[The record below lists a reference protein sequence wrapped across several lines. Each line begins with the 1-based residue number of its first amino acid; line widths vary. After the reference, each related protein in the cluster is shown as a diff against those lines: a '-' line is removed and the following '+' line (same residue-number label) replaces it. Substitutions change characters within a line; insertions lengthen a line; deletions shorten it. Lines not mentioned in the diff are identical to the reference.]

1 MKNDAVIEKILKAE
15 PAPKPAV
22 KMKSTLFS
30 IPNLSSGNVVPVKP
44 WEIKTWPQFPKT
56 KDAFK
61 DWVGQ
66 SSTDA
71 YFVSAYEGVNP
82 HGRVNKSNAAW
93 KMHGLIADYDA
104 VVTKDEIMDGIGR
117 RTRTG
122 FKPMYAH
129 RTVSGNCR
137 VVWLFEE
144 PIAVLPGVMKEFLGL
159 LIRETNAKNLFPG
172 LDDCIN
178 RPEQYYCWMPPA
190 IELGDQPIKTTA
202 IHNLLGQA
210 VEKARKYRG
219 EGDAAIPLDK
229 VFERLQATYPGR
241 WMGPFE
247 VGARGPAFWNPESS
261 NPTAAMVTE
270 TGMVAFSQERSF
282 YTWADIFG
290 VNWVREFQ
298 EDQYGGAIS
307 SYWFDGK
314 YYWRRDLDGKWRS
327 SEAGVAKQD
336 IIGSY
341 GLSGSPD
348 VRGTLSQ
355 ADEAMRRIRD
365 SRLVDAPV
373 PCLYDPREV
382 LVQNGRRVLNISR
395 IRPVQPAEGSHE
407 WGQSFPWIANFLD
420 KALDP
425 HDSLTFLMAWLKRFY
440 MSAHEGRL
448 LPGQAVFIAG
458 PVGKGKTLFGSRIVA
473 SLMGGGCDASD
484 YLVNGSS
491 FNAEL
496 FEVGVWNVDDSS
508 SANSIES
515 HRRFSQMIKKGVAN
529 TRHQYH
535 RKFHDAQTI
544 DWMGRIIDTL
554 NDDPESIQAIPHTD
568 GSILD
573 KISLYKFKDHGIEF
587 PGHVELDAIL
597 NQELPHFA
605 AWLLSWTP
613 PEHTK
618 GSERYGVK
626 SYHHPML
633 LAESRSSSGSH
644 EFSEFL
650 DLYLKQYSK
659 DHPEAT
665 EWAGTAT
672 ELLLAFQNDA
682 SLRDSVKMFVP
693 SSRALGKMLAS
704 LSSTDERLK
713 RRIVRGTTIWKITLQ
728 HPETE

>member
-1 MKNDAVIEKILKAE
+1 
-15 PAPKPAV
+15 
-22 KMKSTLFS
+22 
-30 IPNLSSGNVVPVKP
+30 
-44 WEIKTWPQFPKT
+44 
-56 KDAFK
+56 
-61 DWVGQ
+61 
-66 SSTDA
+66 
-71 YFVSAYEGVNP
+71 
-82 HGRVNKSNAAW
+82 
-93 KMHGLIADYDA
+93 
-104 VVTKDEIMDGIGR
+104 
-117 RTRTG
+117 
-122 FKPMYAH
+122 
-129 RTVSGNCR
+129 
-137 VVWLFEE
+137 
-144 PIAVLPGVMKEFLGL
+144 
-159 LIRETNAKNLFPG
+159 
-172 LDDCIN
+172 
-178 RPEQYYCWMPPA
+178 
-190 IELGDQPIKTTA
+190 
-202 IHNLLGQA
+202 
-210 VEKARKYRG
+210 
-219 EGDAAIPLDK
+219 
-229 VFERLQATYPGR
+229 
-241 WMGPFE
+241 
-247 VGARGPAFWNPESS
+247 
-261 NPTAAMVTE
+261 MVTE
-270 TGMVAFSQERSF
+270 TGMVSFSQERSF

-290 VNWVREFQ
+290 IAWVREFQ

-307 SYWFDGK
+307 TFWFDGK
-314 YYWRRDLDGKWRS
+314 YYWKRDLDGKWRS
-327 SEAGVAKQD
+327 SESGVAKQD
-336 IIGSY
+336 IIGTF
-341 GLSGSPD
+341 GLSGCPD
-348 VRGTLSQ
+348 VRGTLSA

-365 SRLVDAPV
+365 GRLVDAPV

-382 LVQNGRRVLNISR
+382 LIQNGRRVLNISR
-395 IRPVQPAEGSHE
+395 IRPVQPADGTHE
-407 WGQSFPWIANFLD
+407 WGQNFPWIANFLD

-425 HDSLTFLMAWLKRFY
+425 HESLTFLMAWLKRFY
-440 MSAHEGRL
+440 CSALEGRL

-484 YLVNGSS
+484 YLVNGSA

-496 FEVGVWNVDDSS
+496 FEVAVWNVDDSS
-508 SANSIES
+508 IANSIES

-573 KISLYKFKDHGIEF
+573 KISLYKFRDHGIEF

-605 AWLLSWTP
+605 AWLVSWTP
-613 PEHTK
+613 PDQTK
-618 GSERYGVK
+618 GSERYGIK
-626 SYHHPML
+626 SYHHPTL
-633 LAESRSSSGSH
+633 LQESRSSSGSH

-682 SLRDSVKMFVP
+682 SLRDSVKMFV
-693 SSRALGKMLAS
+693 SGARALGRMLAS

>member
-1 MKNDAVIEKILKAE
+1 MKNDAVLEKILK
-15 PAPKPAV
+15 PAPKPV
-22 KMKSTLFS
+22 CKLKTTLFS
-30 IPNLSSGNVVPVKP
+30 IPNLSSGNVVAVKP
-44 WEIKTWPQFPKT
+44 WEVTEWPELPKS
-56 KDAFK
+56 KDAFR
-61 DWVGQ
+61 DWVNEAT
-66 SSTDA
+66 TDG
-71 YFVSAYEGVNP
+71 YFVSTFEGLNP
-82 HGRVNKSNAAW
+82 HGRVNKSNEAW
-93 KMHGLIADYDA
+93 KMHGLIADYDEK
-104 VVTKDEIMDGIGR
+104 VSKEELLDGIAR
-117 RTRTG
+117 RSKTG
-122 FKPMYAH
+122 FRPMYAH

-137 VVWLFEE
+137 VIWMFEE
-144 PIAVLPGVMKEFLGL
+144 PIALLPGVIKEFLGL
-159 LIRETNAKNLFPG
+159 LIKETNAKNIFPG

-178 RPEQYYCWMPPA
+178 RPEQYYCWMPPT
-190 IELGDQPIKTTA
+190 IELANGAPIRATT
-202 IHNLLGQA
+202 IHNLMGLA
-210 VEKARKYRG
+210 VNKAKKYRG
-219 EGDAAIPLDK
+219 EGDAAIPLDR
-229 VFERLQATYPGR
+229 VFERLQATYPGK

-247 VGARGPAFWNPESS
+247 VGARGPAFWNPESV
-261 NPTAAMVTE
+261 NPTATMVTE

-282 YTWADIFG
+282 YSWADLFG
-290 VNWVREFQ
+290 ISWVREFQ
-298 EDQYGGAIS
+298 EDQFGGAIS
-307 SYWFDGK
+307 TFWFDGK
-314 YYWRRDLDGKWRS
+314 YYWKRDLDGKWRS
-327 SEAGVAKQD
+327 SESGVAKQD
-336 IIGSY
+336 IIGTFN
-341 GLSGSPD
+341 LSGCPD
-348 VRGTLSQ
+348 VRGTLSA

-365 SRLVDAPV
+365 GRLVDAPV

-382 LVQNGRRVLNISR
+382 LIQNGRRVLNISR
-395 IRPVQPAEGSHE
+395 IRPVQPAEGPHE
-407 WGQSFPWIANFLD
+407 WAQNFPWIANFLD

-425 HDSLTFLMAWLKRFY
+425 HDSLTYLMAWLKRFY
-440 MSAHEGRL
+440 CSALEGRL

-573 KISLYKFKDHGIEF
+573 KISLYKFRDHGIEF
-587 PGHVELDAIL
+587 PGHVELEAIL
-597 NQELPHFA
+597 NQEMPHFA

-613 PEHTK
+613 PDFTR
-618 GSERYGVK
+618 GSERYGIK

-650 DLYLKQYSK
+650 DLYLKQYAK

-693 SSRALGKMLAS
+693 SSRALGRMMAS

-728 HPETE
+728 HPEME